1 MSATL
6 SKRTA
11 ELSVAVVTAGLLSLS
26 ASAAPAQVNG
36 RFQVKKQRTLK
47 VIDVKI
53 QRTESHLKKLQ
64 GYKACVEKSNN
75 FKELNECK
83 VKFSFY
89 HHHNHNHHH
98 HKPKREI
105 NR

>member
-1 MSATL
+1 MSARL
-6 SKRTA
+6 SKRMA

-26 ASAAPAQVNG
+26 ASATPVQVNDK
-36 RFQVKKQRTLK
+36 FQVKKQRTLK

-53 QRTESHLKKLQ
+53 QRTESHLKKLE
-64 GYKACVEKSNN
+64 GYKACVKKSNN

-83 VKFSFY
+83 VKFGFY
-89 HHHNHNHHH
+89 HTIIIINQ
-98 HKPKREI
+98 KREI